1 MRERMMR
8 AAAGHRAP
16 GSETARGDSSSG
28 SEMITG
34 DSSSGPEMVPG
45 DPSSGA
51 GTVYGDPL
59 PGIRDDDSPRRRG
72 GLAAS
77 FTAVSA
83 LAHATFLEAVRDR
96 VLYLLLFFGLFVFGA
111 SRLLAPLALG
121 EGRRI
126 TLDLGFTAISAF
138 GCLAVI
144 FVGHQ
149 LIFREVERRTLFFL
163 FARPLRR
170 SEFVCGKYFGLVAV
184 LAAAVA
190 IMGGMLATVLWASG
204 YAFGWPFLGALAL
217 AFGELTVLAAVA
229 VFFATV
235 TSPVLAGLLT
245 LAAWVIGHGSGD
257 LQQLLASTASP
268 GATAAIHAVGWVVPR
283 LGLYHDIL
291 PVLEGRGY
299 PAGQIVLGGA
309 YAVAYAAAALVGAS
323 LVLRRRELAP

>member
-1 MRERMMR
+1 V
-8 AAAGHRAP
+8 G
-16 GSETARGDSSSG
+16 
-28 SEMITG
+28 
-34 DSSSGPEMVPG
+34 
-45 DPSSGA
+45 
-51 GTVYGDPL
+51 
-59 PGIRDDDSPRRRG
+59 
-72 GLAAS
+72 
-77 FTAVSA
+77 A

-170 SEFVCGKYFGLVAV
+170 FEFVWGKYFGLLGV
-184 LAAAVA
+184 LAASVA
-190 IMGGMLATVLWASG
+190 LMGGMLAVVLRISG
-204 YAFGWPFLGALAL
+204 YAFGWSFLGALAL
-217 AFGELTVLAAVA
+217 AFGELTVLAGVA
-229 VFFATV
+229 VLFASV

-257 LQQLLASTASP
+257 LQELLVSTASP
-268 GATAAIHAVGWVVPR
+268 AAAAAIRAVGWVVPR
-283 LGLYHDIL
+283 LDLYHDIL
-291 PVLEGRGY
+291 PVLGGHDY
-299 PAGQIVLGGA
+299 PTPQLLLGAA
-309 YAVAYAAAALVGAS
+309 YAVAYATAALAAAS

>member
-1 MRERMMR
+1 MRERVMR
-8 AAAGHRAP
+8 AAVGTPAP
-16 GSETARGDSSSG
+16 GPENACGDLSARPELIRAG
-28 SEMITG
+28 SPAESRMA
-34 DSSSGPEMVPG
+34 V
-45 DPSSGA
+45 
-51 GTVYGDPL
+51 
-59 PGIRDDDSPRRRG
+59 SPRRRG
-72 GLAAS
+72 GFAASLAA
-77 FTAVSA
+77 VGA

-96 VLYLLLFFGLFVFGA
+96 ILYLLLFFGLFVFGA

-126 TLDLGFTAISAF
+126 TVDLGFTAISAF

-170 SEFVCGKYFGLVAV
+170 FEFVWGKYVGLLGV
-184 LAAAVA
+184 LAASVA
-190 IMGGMLATVLWASG
+190 LMGGMLAAVLLVSG

-229 VFFATV
+229 VLFATV

-257 LQQLLASTASP
+257 LQELLVSTASP
-268 GATAAIHAVGWVVPR
+268 RAAAAIQAVGWIVPR
-283 LGLYHDIL
+283 LDLYHDIL
-291 PVLEGRGY
+291 PVLDGRGY
-299 PAGQIVLGGA
+299 PAGQLLIGA
-309 YAVAYAAAALVGAS
+309 AYAAAYATAALVGAS

>member
-1 MRERMMR
+1 V
-8 AAAGHRAP
+8 G
-16 GSETARGDSSSG
+16 
-28 SEMITG
+28 
-34 DSSSGPEMVPG
+34 
-45 DPSSGA
+45 
-51 GTVYGDPL
+51 
-59 PGIRDDDSPRRRG
+59 
-72 GLAAS
+72 
-77 FTAVSA
+77 A

-126 TLDLGFTAISAF
+126 TVDLGFTAISAF

-170 SEFVCGKYFGLVAV
+170 AEFVWGKYLGLLAV

-190 IMGGMLATVLWASG
+190 LMGGMLAAVLAVSG
-204 YAFGWPFLGALAL
+204 YAFGWSFLGALFL

-229 VFFATV
+229 VLFATV

-257 LQQLLASTASP
+257 LQALLVSTASP
-268 GATAAIHAVGWVVPR
+268 GAAAAIRAVGWVVPR
-283 LGLYHDIL
+283 LDLYHDIL
-291 PVLEGRGY
+291 PVLGGHGY
-299 PAGQIVLGGA
+299 PAGQLLLGAA
-309 YAVAYAAAALVGAS
+309 YAVAYATAALVGAS